1 MEIIKGKPI
10 ADEMKAHVSQEVD
23 KLKAEGKRLPGLAIV
38 RMNDDPASGTYVR
51 NIKKAGEKVGFIC
64 TIHQLDLDLT
74 QDQVLAEIE
83 KLNEDDTV
91 DGIILQMPMPKHI
104 DVKTVTE
111 KIAFAKDVEGVT
123 VVNAGKLF
131 VGDKGFVPCTPQAVM
146 EILHAM
152 NVPLEGKHAVVIGR
166 SNVVGK
172 PVSILLQKDNC
183 TVTMCHSRSQD
194 LPGLARQADILVC
207 AVGRAKMVDSSY
219 TNPDQIIIDVAIN
232 LDEDGKLCGDVNF
245 DEVEG
250 KVKALTP
257 VPGGVG
263 TVTNAVLLQATL
275 AAYKEHA
282 IQ

>member
-1 MEIIKGKPI
+1 MDIIKGKPI
-10 ADEMKAHVSQEVD
+10 ADQIKGKVQKAVEE
-23 KLKAEGKRLPGLAIV
+23 LKAQGKRLPGLAVV
-38 RMNDDPASGTYVR
+38 RMNDDPASATYVR
-51 NIKKAGEKVGFIC
+51 NIIKAGENVGFVC
-64 TIHQLDLDLT
+64 TLHQLDLDLS
-74 QDQVLAEIE
+74 QDQVIAEIE
-83 KLNEDDTV
+83 KLNQDERV

-104 DVKTVTE
+104 NVKTVTE
-111 KIAFAKDVEGVT
+111 TIAFAKDVEGVT

-152 NVPLEGKHAVVIGR
+152 DLSLEGKHAVVIGR

-183 TVTMCHSRSQD
+183 TVTMCHSRSKD

-207 AVGRAKMVDSSY
+207 AVGKAKMVDATY
-219 TNPDQIIIDVAIN
+219 TNPDQVIIDVAIN
-232 LDEDGKLCGDVNF
+232 LDENGKLCGDVDF
-245 DEVEG
+245 ADVEG
-250 KVKALTP
+250 KVQAITP

-263 TVTNAVLLQATL
+263 TVTNAVLLQSTL
-275 AAYKEHA
+275 AAYQEHA

>member
-10 ADEMKAHVSQEVD
+10 ADEIKAKIKADVD
-23 KLKAEGKRLPGLAIV
+23 ELKAQGKRVPGLAIV

-51 NIKKAGEKVGFIC
+51 NIQKAGEKVGFIC
-64 TIHQLDLDLT
+64 TVHQLDLDLS
-74 QDQVLAEIE
+74 QDQVLEE
-83 KLNEDDTV
+83 MDKLNQDPNV

-104 DVKTVTE
+104 DIKTVTE
-111 KIAFAKDVEGVT
+111 KIAFEKDVEGVT
-123 VVNAGKLF
+123 IVNAGKLF

-152 NVPLEGKHAVVIGR
+152 QVPLEGKHAVVIGR

-183 TVTMCHSRSQD
+183 TVTMCHSRSKD
-194 LPGLARQADILVC
+194 LPGLSRQADILVT
-207 AVGRAKMVDSSY
+207 AVGKAKLVDSSY

-232 LDEDGKLCGDVNF
+232 LDEEGKLCGDVDF
-245 DEVEG
+245 ADVEG
-250 KVKALTP
+250 KVKAITP

-275 AAYKEHA
+275 AAYHEHSG
-282 IQ
+282 Q

>member
-152 NVPLEGKHAVVIGR
+152 KVPLEGKHAVVIGR